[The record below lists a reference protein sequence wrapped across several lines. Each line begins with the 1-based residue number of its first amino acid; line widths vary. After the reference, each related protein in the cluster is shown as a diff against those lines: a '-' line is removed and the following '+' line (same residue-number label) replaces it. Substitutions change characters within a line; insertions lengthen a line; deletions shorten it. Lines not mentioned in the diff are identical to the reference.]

1 MLLINVFS
9 LNYNMTDSLIDDC
22 FHDNYKDY
30 NLNTS
35 RQIAG
40 HMDER
45 TTLNNYYFD
54 RSDEAEKYDNFVRA
68 LA

>member
-1 MLLINVFS
+1 MIS
-9 LNYNMTDSLIDDC
+9 TMIDGGV
-22 FHDNYKDY
+22 

-40 HMDER
+40 HMDEK

-54 RSDEAEKYDNFVRA
+54 RSDEDEKYNIFVRA
-68 LA
+68 LS

>member
-1 MLLINVFS
+1 MIS
-9 LNYNMTDSLIDDC
+9 TMIDGGL
-22 FHDNYKDY
+22 

-45 TTLNNYYFD
+45 TTLNNYYYD
-54 RSDEAEKYDNFVRA
+54 RSHEVEKYNNFVRA